1 MWVKIE
7 YNRPVARLRTWFIG
21 GALALGFALVL
32 GGPLWLAS
40 EYMRPP
46 VWDDGAVE
54 ARFDWVRL
62 DHDTLVFAYWV
73 RNHSSRTASL
83 TRDAIRLRVLRPE
96 GCSLAGDPAI
106 PLPLK
111 LPPHSSQR
119 VELRL
124 EPASPGDD
132 APKPR
137 GMGRLAG
144 REPWTMESFQA
155 ALRNVEGF
163 ELVDGTAGIRL
174 VFPRGW

>member
-1 MWVKIE
+1 M
-7 YNRPVARLRTWFIG
+7 AALRTWVIG

-32 GGPLWLAS
+32 GGPAWLAW
-40 EYMRPP
+40 EYMRAP

-73 RNHSSRTASL
+73 RNHSSRKASL

-96 GCSLAGDPAI
+96 GSSLAGDPAI
-106 PLPLK
+106 PLPLE

-119 VELRL
+119 VEVRL
-124 EPASPGDD
+124 EPAMPGDD
-132 APKPR
+132 WREPR
-137 GMGRLAG
+137 GRERIAG

-163 ELVDGTAGIRL
+163 ELVDGNAGIRL